1 MIVSRTLAL
10 ASTVLVALAGVT
22 GRLAA
27 QTVAEHVVLGN
38 NAFAARNGVLA
49 LHHFEEAVR
58 LDSSAVEA
66 RLKVV
71 STAVDVG
78 EYHPDGK
85 ERERLYVLAELY
97 ARRAVEESPTNA
109 DAHFQLAKAL
119 GRRALSIGP
128 RERVKYA
135 ADIRAHALETL
146 RLNREHAG
154 ALHVMGMW
162 NYNVMRL
169 NGVTRFLARR
179 LLGGKVFD
187 TANWD
192 DAQRYMEE
200 SARLDPDRIVH
211 RLDLARVLAAR
222 DRRDSARE
230 QYRRA
235 ASGALLDYND
245 ASYRSEAA
253 VELRKLR

>member
-1 MIVSRTLAL
+1 MIVSRTV
-10 ASTVLVALAGVT
+10 VLISVVVVALAT
-22 GRLAA
+22 ATDRLAA
-27 QTVAEHVVLGN
+27 QTAADHLVLGN

-58 LDSSAVEA
+58 LDSSAVDSH
-66 RLKVV
+66 LKVV
-71 STAVDVG
+71 GTAVDVG
-78 EYHPDGK
+78 EYHPDAR

-97 ARRAVEESPTNA
+97 ARRAVVESPASA
-109 DAHFQLAKAL
+109 DAHFHLAKVL

-135 ADIRAHALETL
+135 ADIRMHALEAL
-146 RLNREHAG
+146 RLDRQHAG
-154 ALHVMGMW
+154 AMHVVGMW

-187 TANWD
+187 TASWD
-192 DAQRYMEE
+192 DAQRFMEE
-200 SARLDPDRIVH
+200 SARLDPGRIVH
-211 RLDLARVLAAR
+211 RLDLARVYAAR

-235 ASGALLDYND
+235 ASGALMDYND
-245 ASYRSEAA
+245 ATYRSEAA
-253 VELRKLR
+253 EELRKLR